1 MSPVRPSVPNRL
13 APFTAIELNQ
23 MRKHVPT
30 LAAEARAELRT
41 RVRVADPGWQYFSF
55 TVQFDPE
62 GCRYSFAALRV
73 PGGAIYTTGTGEAST
88 FPSWAALMDW
98 LQQPDKHYVSRI
110 HQLHQETAIGLDPL
124 G

>member
-1 MSPVRPSVPNRL
+1 MSPARPSVPTRL

-23 MRKHVPT
+23 MRKYVPT

-41 RVRVADPGWQYFSF
+41 RVRVADPGWQYFAF

-62 GCRYSFAALRV
+62 GRRYAFAAVRV
-73 PGGAIYTTGTGEAST
+73 PGGAIFTTGTGESST

-98 LQQPDKHYVSRI
+98 LQQPDKYFVSRVN
-110 HQLHQETAIGLDPL
+110 QLHQETAIGVDPR